1 MCQYVLS
8 DDVAGYLKTAERS
21 AAPAG
26 AARYGTFVV
35 NVLLAFFEF
44 AEGRGY
50 LKNIAWVGKMDFQV
64 ARRITGLPET
74 RPSAVLQSRP

>member
-1 MCQYVLS
+1 VLS
-8 DDVAGYLKTAERS
+8 DDVAGYLKTTERS

-50 LKNIAWVGKMDFQV
+50 LKNIAWAGQ
-64 ARRITGLPET
+64 I
-74 RPSAVLQSRP
+74 

>member
-8 DDVAGYLKTAERS
+8 DDAAGYLKTAGSS
-21 AAPAG
+21 AAPVG
-26 AARYGTFVV
+26 VVRYGTFVV

-50 LKNIAWVGKMDFQV
+50 LKNIAWAGKMDFQV
-64 ARRITGLPET
+64 ACHTTRLPET
-74 RPSAVLQSRP
+74 HPPAVLQSRS